1 MKKIAKYAIIC
12 QVENSKTS
20 RRLKMKLNI
29 DKKDYAQPD
38 PYVISD
44 NGKYYMYATGCDGVQ
59 LYTSN
64 NMTDWQYAGIC
75 RKSGWEKEY
84 WAPAVIKIGDSFY
97 MYYSSMHIDEDDVHK
112 QQLRVA
118 VCDRPDGEFAYVCNL
133 AVPFSIDPHVVKN
146 SDGLFI
152 FYSVN
157 DYQAERAGTLI
168 VVDRLISPTQ
178 AANSPRVVVR
188 ATLDEE
194 IFMRDRFFMGQH
206 WHTIE
211 GGFYFRD
218 GDYHYLMYSGNCYQN
233 ENYFIGYAV
242 AKGDTDDLTKLDFVK
257 YPDADTYHPF
267 KRKGSLEE
275 GTGHNSVLYE
285 NGKYYMF
292 YHARALGDLVPDKD
306 TRRAYVAEIKACDG
320 KLELI

>member
-1 MKKIAKYAIIC
+1 MCYNTHGKKVIV
-12 QVENSKTS
+12 QGVFH
-20 RRLKMKLNI
+20 MKLNI
-29 DKKDYAQPD
+29 DKKDLAQPD

-44 NGKYYMYATGCDGVQ
+44 DGKYYMYATGYDGVQ
-59 LYTSN
+59 LYESD
-64 NMTDWQYAGIC
+64 NMVDWVYSGIC
-75 RKSGWEKEY
+75 RSSEWEKEY

-97 MYYSSMHIDEDDVHK
+97 MYYSSMPKGEDDVHK

-118 VCDRPDGEFAYVCNL
+118 VCDRPNGEFSYVCNL

-152 FYSVN
+152 FYSIN

-168 VVDRLISPTQ
+168 VVDRLISPTV
-178 AANSPRVVVR
+178 AANSPKVVVR

-194 IFMRDRFFMGQH
+194 IFMKDRFFAGQH

-211 GGFYFRD
+211 GGFYFRE

-242 AKGDTDDLTKLDFVK
+242 AKSDSDDLTSLDFVK
-257 YPDADTYHPF
+257 YPNADTYAPF
-267 KRKGSLEE
+267 KRKGGLEE
-275 GTGHNSVLYE
+275 GTGHNSVLHE
-285 NGKYYMF
+285 NGRYYMF

-306 TRRAYVAEIKACDG
+306 TRRAYMAEIAPKNG
-320 KLELI
+320 KLILL